1 MCIRLDERKNLSLRL
16 LCRLSLSSLL
26 DRSPLITVYLY
37 SNHKGGYPMS
47 ISPRIPRLCHRCP
60 DRSVEYQKVM
70 ASGIEQVGRYGH
82 AW

>member
-1 MCIRLDERKNLSLRL
+1 
-16 LCRLSLSSLL
+16 
-26 DRSPLITVYLY
+26 
-37 SNHKGGYPMS
+37 MS

-60 DRSVEYQKVM
+60 DHSVEYQKVM